1 MTTYR
6 LNDRRETD
14 RRSGDRRQGE
24 RRVVFAVVAPEF
36 ERRRNGEYR
45 VADRRREPDRRLA
58 QA

>member
-1 MTTYR
+1 MSIYR
-6 LNDRRETD
+6 LNDRRDSD

-24 RRVVFAVVAPEF
+24 RRIVCTIVAPEF

-45 VADRRREPDRRLA
+45 IADRRNDSDRRSA